1 MFDLV
6 LAINQT
12 PPMISGM
19 NSTKAKK
26 FWSKKAAIAAVE
38 ECQRSGW
45 ACGIIGIRAPFI
57 VQAVSSREAEAST
70 GFSVKYDLHTDGKFH
85 EYSRKEVAA

>member
-1 MFDLV
+1 
-6 LAINQT
+6 
-12 PPMISGM
+12 MISGM

>member
-1 MFDLV
+1 LFEIV
-6 LAINQT
+6 LANNQT
-12 PPMISGM
+12 VSIVFGM

-45 ACGIIGIRAPFI
+45 AAGIMGRRAPFL
-57 VQAVSSREAEAST
+57 VQATST
-70 GFSVKYDLHTDGKFH
+70 GNGYRITYDLHTDGKFH

>member
-6 LAINQT
+6 LANNQT

-57 VQAVSSREAEAST
+57 VQDVSSREAEAST